1 MFSTSKLWYILNF
14 MTFRNLSVKDI
25 FILLFAPVLFL
36 SDFVVTGMLQNI
48 KEFSFV
54 NLTRPLFIVLILLVA
69 LYAITL
75 TTVIEKLLPQR
86 SLWVKRLITF
96 LLVALSAYYVSTFM
110 HPIGEGIYFLNIL
123 AMSLGINI
131 ILCFLISKIVSS
143 RLEKDLP
150 CYSKSYGDIE

>member
-1 MFSTSKLWYILNF
+1 
-14 MTFRNLSVKDI
+14 MTFRNLSTKDI

-75 TTVIEKLLPQR
+75 TTVIEKLLPQK

-96 LLVALSAYYVSTFM
+96 FLVALSTYYVSTFM
-110 HPIGEGIYFLNIL
+110 HPIGEGVYFLNIL

-131 ILCFLISKIVSS
+131 ILCLLITKITNFILKKGTTV
-143 RLEKDLP
+143 LQQ
-150 CYSKSYGDIE
+150 

>member
-143 RLEKDLP
+143 RLEKRP
-150 CYSKSYGDIE
+150 VVAQ

>member
-1 MFSTSKLWYILNF
+1 

-69 LYAITL
+69 LYATTL

-96 LLVALSAYYVSTFM
+96 LLVALSAYYVSAFM

-131 ILCFLISKIVSS
+131 ILCLLISKIIDSIL
-143 RLEKDLP
+143 RKRFAMLQ
-150 CYSKSYGDIE
+150 

>member
-1 MFSTSKLWYILNF
+1 
-14 MTFRNLSVKDI
+14 MTFRNLSSKDI

-48 KEFSFV
+48 GELSFV
-54 NLTRPLFIVLILLVA
+54 NLTRPLFIVLILLVV

-75 TTVIEKLLPQR
+75 SSVIEKLLPQK
-86 SLWVKRLITF
+86 SLLVKRLTTF

-131 ILCFLISKIVSS
+131 ILCLLISKIVSF
-143 RLEKDLP
+143 RLQKRLALVQ
-150 CYSKSYGDIE
+150 